1 MVVCPRSQ
9 SDDNT
14 LLIVTPSDGITG
26 TAYSYFY
33 NDSGVTF
40 RVLLSMIIN
49 VQRPKTTNKFI
60 QINDAKKKMAPH
72 VGRGR
77 NHLLSLFSCSFS
89 CRPYHLAVCTLKK
102 LSKPVIHSICSR
114 HHRNN
119 ASGTRRSRSVARSDR
134 HFIVACLED

>member
-1 MVVCPRSQ
+1 MVACPQSQ
-9 SDDNT
+9 SDDNA

-60 QINDAKKKMAPH
+60 QINDAKKKWRLMLVVVAIIFYLYS
-72 VGRGR
+72 VVV
-77 NHLLSLFSCSFS
+77 F
-89 CRPYHLAVCTLKK
+89 
-102 LSKPVIHSICSR
+102 PVDLITWQC
-114 HHRNN
+114 
-119 ASGTRRSRSVARSDR
+119 A
-134 HFIVACLED
+134 L